1 MKQNI
6 LEILAKAKNDC
17 DIVLEDGTITSEKK
31 FVDTLKKEY
40 LAKVKNDEIDMMK
53 ISFGQYVADKQ
64 ATDLQAL
71 EELVV
76 LYLMD
81 DYEGIIEKLKS
92 EFEEDKQDGKE
103 NNEMSE

>member
-31 FVDTLKKEY
+31 FIETLKKDY
-40 LAKVKNDEIDMMK
+40 LAKVKADEIDMMTM
-53 ISFGQYVADKQ
+53 SFGQYVADKQ
-64 ATDLQAL
+64 ATDLDAL
-71 EELVV
+71 EEVIV

-81 DYEGIIEKLKS
+81 DYKGIIDKLQS
-92 EFEEDKQDGKE
+92 EMEEV
-103 NNEMSE
+103 SE